1 MRKRAIRCIV
11 TLCFI
16 LHHRSF
22 FPRIQR
28 VKIQAVTI
36 KRLNPIYLFPL
47 TYIGLWIQEPCT
59 QYFL

>member
-1 MRKRAIRCIV
+1 MYSYV
-11 TLCFI
+11 VFHSSSPFLF
-16 LHHRSF
+16 SS
-22 FPRIQR
+22 RIQR